1 MLSVLAVIALGLM
14 MAQDQETLRLR
25 SPISAEDAR
34 FPEYAAAL
42 VGADVARGNRYEVFT
57 NGDQFFPAMLQAIN
71 GARKRIS
78 FETYIYDTGVVADQF
93 TAALEQAARRG
104 VRVRITVDSVGAS
117 KMEKAHV
124 DRLKA
129 AGCSVVNFNTLRWY
143 SLEEVNY
150 RTHRKILVVD
160 GDIAFTG
167 GAGVADHWLGHAQ
180 DPDHWRDTQVR
191 ASGPVARLLEG
202 AFYENVVEGGG
213 PVAPEVDDPVA
224 PADDQAP
231 TLVVR
236 SSPSGG
242 SSDLKRLYLLL
253 IGSAR
258 RTLDITSPYFVTDE
272 STTWALDDAVRRGV
286 KVRLLVEGDQ
296 TDAMPVKY
304 ASRQAYDD
312 LLSRGIAIYEYQPA
326 MMHAKSLVVDGVISM
341 VGSANFDNRS
351 LELND
356 ELNVATAERALAA
369 RLTSDLEHDL
379 LGAKQLRLDEWRRRS
394 RLEKTREY
402 FWSYF
407 GEIF

>member
-1 MLSVLAVIALGLM
+1 
-14 MAQDQETLRLR
+14 
-25 SPISAEDAR
+25 
-34 FPEYAAAL
+34 
-42 VGADVARGNRYEVFT
+42 
-57 NGDQFFPAMLQAIN
+57 MLQAIN

-129 AGCSVVNFNTLRWY
+129 AGCSIVNFNTPRWY

-202 AFYENVVEGGG
+202 AFYENVVEGGE
-213 PVAPEVDDPVA
+213 PVAPELDDPVA

-231 TLVVR
+231 TLVVAQ
-236 SSPSGG
+236 
-242 SSDLKRLYLLL
+242 L
-253 IGSAR
+253 
-258 RTLDITSPYFVTDE
+258 
-272 STTWALDDAVRRGV
+272 AVRRQQRSQAPV
-286 KVRLLVEGDQ
+286 PAPHRKRAA
-296 TDAMPVKY
+296 DA
-304 ASRQAYDD
+304 RHH
-312 LLSRGIAIYEYQPA
+312 
-326 MMHAKSLVVDGVISM
+326 HA
-341 VGSANFDNRS
+341 R
-351 LELND
+351 
-356 ELNVATAERALAA
+356 
-369 RLTSDLEHDL
+369 TS
-379 LGAKQLRLDEWRRRS
+379 
-394 RLEKTREY
+394 
-402 FWSYF
+402 
-407 GEIF
+407 